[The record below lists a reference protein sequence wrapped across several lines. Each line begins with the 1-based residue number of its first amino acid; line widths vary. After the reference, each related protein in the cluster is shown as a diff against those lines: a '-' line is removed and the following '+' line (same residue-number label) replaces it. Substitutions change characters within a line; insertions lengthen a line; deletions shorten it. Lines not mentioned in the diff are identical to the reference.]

1 MTAVQFLFPL
11 PVVTSTTEIYTRS
24 NSSTSILPIF
34 MGMTLPKIG
43 SYNMEIYNNSGVSIA
58 IQPVTNNQ
66 QTANNTATPDFN
78 VGSSTTVSSGSIAI
92 VYVSA
97 FDSNPLEMLSAT
109 VRFKAIPT
117 SADIYGWVNLYY
129 NY

>member
-11 PVVTSTTEIYTRS
+11 PVVSSTTAVYTRA
-24 NSSTSILPIF
+24 NSSTFILPIY

-43 SYNMEIYNNSGVSIA
+43 SYNMSIYNNSGVSVL

-66 QTANNTATPDFN
+66 QVINSMPVPDFN
-78 VGSSTTVSSGSIAI
+78 VGSSTAVAPGSTAI

-97 FDSNPLEMLSAT
+97 FDANPLEMLSASI
-109 VRFKAIPT
+109 RFKAIPT
-117 SADIYGWVNLYY
+117 SADVYGWVNIYY